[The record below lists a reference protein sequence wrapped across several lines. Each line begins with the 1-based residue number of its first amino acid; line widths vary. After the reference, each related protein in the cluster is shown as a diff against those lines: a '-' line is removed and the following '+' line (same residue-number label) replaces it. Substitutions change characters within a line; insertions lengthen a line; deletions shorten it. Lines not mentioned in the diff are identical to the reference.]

1 MSYKKPVQYY
11 GLKDFS
17 DFVKEEGMKYST
29 RELSVY
35 KSRDL
40 LPDPE
45 VMIGERAG
53 WTKEQI
59 DDWVNQVKLKGMRNY
74 RQ

>member
-1 MSYKKPVQYY
+1 MTSHKPIHYY

-17 DFVKEEGMKYST
+17 DIVKEEGMDYST

-35 KSRDL
+35 KSRQL
-40 LPDPE
+40 LPDPT

-53 WTKEQI
+53 
-59 DDWVNQVKLKGMRNY
+59 
-74 RQ
+74 

>member
-1 MSYKKPVQYY
+1 MTSHKPIHYY

-17 DFVKEEGMKYST
+17 DIVKEEGMDYST

-35 KSRDL
+35 KSRQL
-40 LPDPE
+40 LPDPT

-53 WTKEQI
+53 QTKEQI
-59 DDWVNQVKLKGMRNY
+59 DDWINQVKLKGMRNY
-74 RQ
+74 RK